1 LRKAGAGP
9 CSSGSSS
16 SKSSGAE
23 TSDSTVVTNKE
34 DIKARAVAID
44 ELMKVGALEDLT
56 GDSKGYIDSELSKI
70 NTKSNVESE
79 LSTLKAELGKG
90 QAKTGEKEQKPKNK
104 RSSESDY

>member
-1 LRKAGAGP
+1 MADVGLALDR
-9 CSSGSSS
+9 
-16 SKSSGAE
+16 AE
-23 TSDSTVVTNKE
+23 NKKE
-34 DIKARAVAID
+34 EMKARAEAID

-90 QAKTGEKEQKPKNK
+90 QAKTERKKEQKPKNK

>member
-1 LRKAGAGP
+1 MADVGLAIDR
-9 CSSGSSS
+9 
-16 SKSSGAE
+16 AE
-23 TSDSTVVTNKE
+23 NKKE
-34 DIKARAVAID
+34 EIKARAVAID